1 MGAHM
6 IKILYFA
13 RFREKLGCGEE
24 QVALSTESTTVADL
38 LALLAGRGGAWQE
51 LFASPKGVM
60 TAINQE
66 MVSATA
72 RLHEGD
78 EVAIF
83 PPVTGG

>member
-1 MGAHM
+1 MGTHM

-24 QVALSTESTTVADL
+24 QIELAATATTVADL
-38 LALLAGRGGAWQE
+38 LASLAARGGAWQE
-51 LFASPKGVM
+51 LFAAPKGVM

-66 MVSATA
+66 MVSASA